1 MGIEYAMHSGISIR
15 LCTEIS
21 CCLLQAS
28 MKENWSS
35 VVCKQQRHKP
45 ACASAQTCQCLCYLL
60 FGKYQI

>member
-28 MKENWSS
+28 TKENWSS
-35 VVCKQQRHKP
+35 VVCEQQRHRP
-45 ACASAQTCQCLCYLL
+45 ACASAQTDQYLCYSR
-60 FGKYQI
+60 FVKYYI